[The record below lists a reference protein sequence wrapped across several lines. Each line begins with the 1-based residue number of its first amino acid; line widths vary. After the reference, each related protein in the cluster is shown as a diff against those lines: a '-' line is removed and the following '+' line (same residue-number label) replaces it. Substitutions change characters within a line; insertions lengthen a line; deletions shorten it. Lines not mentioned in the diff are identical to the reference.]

1 MQRNLVS
8 ITFMVAAAVISIAF
22 GSWWLRSTVLSPS
35 DSAGATAAILND
47 EQIRGEITAIV
58 SAATADRL
66 GQPAVN
72 IARFIEPILDST
84 PGAEMMTEIVA
95 AGHARV
101 IGERAEPLRISG
113 PQMVEIVRDELVMD
127 LPPVTI
133 PIAEVPV
140 LSTIKQVLWWT
151 TLIPGILAVLAIGFA
166 FFARPERRD
175 LQIFA
180 TSMMFGLALSIGVF
194 GIAIPLWGLPALSD
208 TTWMSVISQ
217 LAKRTLILVIPVMV
231 IFIGLGLASLITTGS
246 RPRRSQ
252 WASPISSGRYVS
264 ERNWYR

>member
-1 MQRNLVS
+1 
-8 ITFMVAAAVISIAF
+8 
-22 GSWWLRSTVLSPS
+22 
-35 DSAGATAAILND
+35 
-47 EQIRGEITAIV
+47 
-58 SAATADRL
+58 
-66 GQPAVN
+66 
-72 IARFIEPILDST
+72 
-84 PGAEMMTEIVA
+84 MMTEIVA

-231 IFIGLGLASLITTGS
+231 IFIGLGLASLITTGNLS
-246 RPRRSQ
+246 AADAANGLRQFLRAVTCQNATGTAEQQRRTTVTISQKRSVRSVGRRSPQ
-252 WASPISSGRYVS
+252 TLRRNASHRVRNASPRSAIAHRDQAVTT
-264 ERNWYR
+264 RRD